1 MTDYSLF
8 TPRELAELR
17 ILKQDLE
24 PPYEIP
30 CTGYNPHQ
38 TERLAGGISE
48 RQRWLLALDTIKFL
62 LRRKSND

>member
-1 MTDYSLF
+1 MIDYSRY

-17 ILKQDLE
+17 ILEQDAE
-24 PPYEIP
+24 PPYEAP

-38 TERLAGGISE
+38 TERLADGISE

-62 LRRKSND
+62 LRRKSDD